1 MADKDWDNI
10 ARDIQERTNDN
21 KERNTLLT
29 LALSNK
35 YGTKQDN
42 KYAMNSIGELYSKIM
57 AAKPHTDEWYRAM
70 NDYDEASEIYR
81 QVIGDNALDYYNDQV
96 EKQRMTPNTNEEKI
110 EDMQTKDLSSLS
122 PAKIAAEWRKQNRK
136 DAEIIK
142 SKLDTNDNGKIEVDE
157 MADFQKSLDD
167 YAAKNK
173 KGRDDIPTVTT
184 RR

>member
-1 MADKDWDNI
+1 MEDKDWSNV

-21 KERNTLLT
+21 KERNALLT

-57 AAKPHTDEWYRAM
+57 SAKPHTDEWYKAM
-70 NDYDEASEIYR
+70 NDYDEAAEIYR

-110 EDMQTKDLSSLS
+110 EDMQKKDLSSLS
-122 PAKIAAEWRKQNRK
+122 PAKIGAEWRKQNRK
-136 DAEIIK
+136 DTEEIK
-142 SKLDTNDNGKIEVDE
+142 KLADTNNNGKIEKDE

-167 YAAKNK
+167 YASKNK
-173 KGRDDIPTVTT
+173 KGRDDIPATY